1 MCPLTA
7 LDSTTISVCL
17 SRFRWAHYHRAKGG
31 FKLHTILDEDIQ
43 LPVVMNMTDG
53 KRADVKE
60 AKAAIEA
67 LGNKE
72 ITVVMDR
79 GYNDYALFMWLTRRG
94 TKFVTRI
101 KENAKTTRLK
111 DDVIEETD
119 TYGDYGFRF
128 TLEQA
133 KAVCGDTRFRLVQW
147 YDSDNDRW
155 FEFLSNDF
163 DLTAQQIADLYR
175 KRWQIELFFKKLKQN
190 LKIKSFIGTSENAVM
205 TQIWTAAV
213 ATLLIEILR
222 RIARYRWS
230 FSRLLKFVRLN
241 LLTYK
246 KLDVWIN
253 RPDFRVHKQSPPK
266 TQQQMA
272 LNFD

>member
-1 MCPLTA
+1 M
-7 LDSTTISVCL
+7 
-17 SRFRWAHYHRAKGG
+17 
-31 FKLHTILDEDIQ
+31 HTILDEDIQ

-79 GYNDYALFMWLTRRG
+79 GYNNCALFMWLTRRG

-190 LKIKSFIGTSENAVM
+190 LKIKSFIRTSENAVM

>member
-1 MCPLTA
+1 MK
-7 LDSTTISVCL
+7 DFEEVGIS
-17 SRFRWAHYHRAKGG
+17 
-31 FKLHTILDEDIQ
+31 
-43 LPVVMNMTDG
+43 N
-53 KRADVKE
+53 
-60 AKAAIEA
+60 
-67 LGNKE
+67 E
-72 ITVVMDR
+72 I
-79 GYNDYALFMWLTRRG
+79 WTR
-94 TKFVTRI
+94 
-101 KENAKTTRLK
+101 NAKTTRLK
-111 DDVIEETD
+111 DDVIEEAEN
-119 TYGDYGFRF
+119 YGDYGFRF
-128 TLEQA
+128 TQEQA
-133 KAVCGDTRFRLVQW
+133 QKVCGDTRFRLVQW
-147 YDSDNDRW
+147 HDLENDRW

-222 RIARYRWS
+222 RIARYHWS

-253 RPDFRVHKQSPPK
+253 RPDFRIQKQSPPK
-266 TQQQMA
+266 TQRQME
-272 LNFD
+272 LNFDWKWSWGPTFKGLFGKAHVYWEEAFPTRLCTFLIRTAVKITTTLLPNSVREYRLIVWSRTNC

>member
-1 MCPLTA
+1 M
-7 LDSTTISVCL
+7 
-17 SRFRWAHYHRAKGG
+17 
-31 FKLHTILDEDIQ
+31 
-43 LPVVMNMTDG
+43 
-53 KRADVKE
+53 
-60 AKAAIEA
+60 
-67 LGNKE
+67 
-72 ITVVMDR
+72 
-79 GYNDYALFMWLTRRG
+79 
-94 TKFVTRI
+94 TRI
-101 KENAKTTRLK
+101 KDNAKTTRLK
-111 DDVIEETD
+111 DDVIEEAEN
-119 TYGDYGFRF
+119 YGDYGFRF
-128 TLEQA
+128 TQEQA
-133 KAVCGDTRFRLVQW
+133 QKVCGDTRFRLVQW
-147 YDSDNDRW
+147 HDLENDRW

-253 RPDFRVHKQSPPK
+253 RPDFRIQKQSPPK
-266 TQQQMA
+266 TQRQME